1 MTAVEFVALLE
12 NVRTRGTGKWSARC
26 PAHGDKSPSLSIR
39 EGDDGRLL
47 VHCFAG
53 CTIDEIT
60 AALGLRVSDLF
71 TDAPETGEKRRLP
84 RAVRIDRMALAFRY
98 EMAALDLR
106 LRAERVLSGAAGLD
120 TAPWSDEERDLAMQA
135 VGRAYADQ
143 ERATLFE
150 GVADNLRA
158 KDFAERHTE
167 RTTGHDQHPS
177 AA

>member
-1 MTAVEFVALLE
+1 MTAGGLVLMLDG
-12 NVRTRGTGKWSARC
+12 VRARGAGKWSARC
-26 PAHGDKSPSLSIR
+26 PAHADKSPSLSLR

-47 VHCFAG
+47 LHCFAG
-53 CTIDEIT
+53 CTVDEIT

-71 TDAPETGEKRRLP
+71 TDDSATGEERRAP
-84 RAVRIDRMALAFRY
+84 KPARVDRAALAFRY

-106 LRAERVLSGAAGLD
+106 LRAERVLSAATRID
-120 TAPWSDEERDLAMQA
+120 PAQWSDEERDMAMKA

-143 ERATLFE
+143 ERATLF
-150 GVADNLRA
+150 GRVADGLRA
-158 KDFAERHTE
+158 KDVAERQTE